1 MGFTAIII
9 WTADILPSSAVTG
22 EKGYVS
28 QEEDT
33 HVLIRERLHA
43 FSDIPSRY
51 DDDIPI
57 WRTHDK
63 YREKMKHGYSKLLY
77 IQPNNDETIISNTK
91 KLFGKHTTS
100 KLVRTHNRELSFR
113 CIAYNTHR
121 LTNLPIIT
129 WFL

>member
-9 WTADILPSSAVTG
+9 WTADILLSSAVTG

-63 YREKMKHGYSKLLY
+63 YREKYETWLLQIAWTFNQTTMK
-77 IQPNNDETIISNTK
+77 P
-91 KLFGKHTTS
+91 
-100 KLVRTHNRELSFR
+100 
-113 CIAYNTHR
+113 
-121 LTNLPIIT
+121 
-129 WFL
+129 